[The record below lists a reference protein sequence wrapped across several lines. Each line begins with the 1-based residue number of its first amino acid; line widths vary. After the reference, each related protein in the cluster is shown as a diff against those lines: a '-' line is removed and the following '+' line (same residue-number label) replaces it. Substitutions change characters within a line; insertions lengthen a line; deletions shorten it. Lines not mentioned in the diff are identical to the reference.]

1 MKRMRYLLFGLLV
14 LALAGCS
21 SLGSVVQEPSL
32 SLESVEITGISVR
45 GVDLVCHVSVRNPNG
60 FSIPFPKV
68 DWELFIN
75 SNSFVRGTVEN
86 DAVIKGRSTTV
97 VDVPFSVTY
106 GGLYNSFRSL
116 LNAKE
121 AAYNISLGISFP
133 IPLIREKTFRLDFAG
148 VLPML
153 QMPKITP
160 GAFRVARV
168 DFSGIDLAC
177 DFNVENPNAFA
188 IPLPRT
194 SWTFAAAGV
203 PLTVSSGYSKGELA
217 AGAVNRE
224 EVVVSLLFADLLK
237 LPGSVAGTEVPSKL
251 ALEAS
256 LPIPDFEE
264 FTSSLDVPGTIPV
277 LKKPELSFK
286 GINIKSLGMQRL
298 EFVLNWEVD
307 NQNSFSFDINKFE
320 YDFKVNNTS
329 WTSGAVTDPPVVKA
343 KGKTV
348 IPLTFVVSSLSMV
361 TDIVSIIS
369 KGTAVA
375 YDCTGGLSLAGDLPG
390 LDKLDLPF
398 SFKGNTRITN

>member
-1 MKRMRYLLFGLLV
+1 V
-14 LALAGCS
+14 
-21 SLGSVVQEPSL
+21 
-32 SLESVEITGISVR
+32 ESVEITGISVR
-45 GVDLVCHVSVRNPNG
+45 GVDLVCHVNVENPNS
-60 FSIPFPKV
+60 FSVPFPRV

-75 SNSFVRGTVEN
+75 ANSFVRGTVEN

-121 AAYNISLGISFP
+121 AAYNISLGVSFP
-133 IPLIREKTFRLDFAG
+133 IPLIQEKTFRLEFAG

-153 QMPKITP
+153 QAPKITP

-168 DFSGIDLAC
+168 DFSSIDLAC
-177 DFNVENPNAFA
+177 GFNVENPNAFA

-203 PLTVSSGYSKGELA
+203 PLTVSAGYQQGELA

-237 LPGSVAGTEVPSKL
+237 LLGSSAAGTEVPANL

-256 LPIPDFEE
+256 LPAPDVEGL
-264 FTSSLDVPGTIPV
+264 TSSLDLPGIIPI
-277 LKKPELSFK
+277 LKAPVLSFK
-286 GINIKSLGMQRL
+286 GITIKSLGMQRL
-298 EFVLNWEVD
+298 EFVLTWEAD
-307 NQNSFSFDINKFE
+307 NQNSFSFDIDKFE

-329 WTSGAVTDPPVVKA
+329 WTSGAIADPPLIKA
-343 KGKTV
+343 KGKTA
-348 IPLTFVVSSLSMV
+348 IPLTFTVSSLSMV
-361 TDIVSIIS
+361 TDIVNIIS
-369 KGTAVA
+369 RGTAVA
-375 YDCTGGLSLAGDLPG
+375 YDCAGGLILAGSLPG